1 MKTQNSTHACY
12 VQLSLLYDN
21 KSVFFKLCQTD
32 LILFFE
38 AYRENVIGIYD
49 FKDIFK
55 NFLRPLCAIQR
66 EMGCVVEEL
75 CEFLATYPKV
85 DN

>member
-1 MKTQNSTHACY
+1 MLVMCNFLCY
-12 VQLSLLYDN
+12 MIISL
-21 KSVFFKLCQTD
+21 FFLKLCQTD

-38 AYRENVIGIYD
+38 AYQENVIGIYD